1 MGVYVHKSI
10 LSLENLNLT
19 EKLVLAYFLANKNNL
34 KDSNVV
40 IANNLNL
47 TKTNLDKLFLI

>member
-19 EKLVLAYFLANKNNL
+19 EKLVLAYFFGKQ
-34 KDSNVV
+34 K
-40 IANNLNL
+40 
-47 TKTNLDKLFLI
+47 